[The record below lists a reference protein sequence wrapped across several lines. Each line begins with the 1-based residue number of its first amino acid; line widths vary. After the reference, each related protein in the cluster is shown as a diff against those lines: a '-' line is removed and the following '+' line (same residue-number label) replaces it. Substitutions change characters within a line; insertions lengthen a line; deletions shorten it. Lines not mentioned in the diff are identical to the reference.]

1 MQLLMTAH
9 LGVTPTCAEARA
21 GYPVKAGAS
30 VQHKQTPNTQ
40 KGLQHV
46 AIKAQVD
53 K

>member
-1 MQLLMTAH
+1 MLFENQPRGKSHAVSRREQDTV
-9 LGVTPTCAEARA
+9 G
-21 GYPVKAGAS
+21 GGAS
-30 VQHKQTPNTQ
+30 VQHKQNPNTQ